1 MCVCACAYIEIDKE
15 TDRAKLNTFGGRFP
29 SAVLHFD
36 CRLRFGK
43 VVADPGAVG

>member
-1 MCVCACAYIEIDKE
+1 MCVCACAYIE
-15 TDRAKLNTFGGRFP
+15 AKLNTFGGRFP